1 MAAALAALLGLTS
14 TAVAAPRV
22 DSGNTAWMLIA
33 TILIVLM
40 TVPGLALFYGGLVR
54 SKNVLSVFMQVMVA
68 FCLITLLWVIYGY
81 SLAFTPGSV
90 TGGLSK
96 LFLAGVGPASLAAT
110 FSKESYIPEY
120 AVVAF
125 QLTFAA
131 ITPAIII
138 GAFAERMKFSA
149 VLIFLA
155 IWFTFAYLPMAH
167 MAWFWAGPD
176 AYTLSPDNIDAIRAA
191 VGDSAARDFLARLAA
206 APDAVARAAV
216 LAEYGQAV
224 SAHDGFLFRH
234 GLLDFAGGT
243 VVEVNSG
250 VAGLVCAL
258 MVGPRVGY
266 GREPMAPHNLSLAL
280 TGTGLLLVGW
290 LGFNAGSALEANGL
304 AAMTLFNTLLAAAAG
319 TLAWSLVEWKTHQH
333 PSFLG
338 AASGLVAGL
347 VAITPACGYVG
358 PMGAIAIGAAA
369 GAASLWAVVS
379 LKARFRY
386 DDSLDVFGVHGV
398 SGIIGTI
405 LTGLFAAP
413 LLGGV
418 GVTSYLATD
427 ASTAPAPYA
436 ITSQIVTQAGG
447 VLLAALL
454 SALVSYAA
462 LRICQMTVGLRLAES
477 DEREG
482 LDVASHGERAYNG

>member
-1 MAAALAALLGLTS
+1 
-14 TAVAAPRV
+14 
-22 DSGNTAWMLIA
+22 
-33 TILIVLM
+33 
-40 TVPGLALFYGGLVR
+40 
-54 SKNVLSVFMQVMVA
+54 
-68 FCLITLLWVIYGY
+68 
-81 SLAFTPGSV
+81 
-90 TGGLSK
+90 
-96 LFLAGVGPASLAAT
+96 VG
-110 FSKESYIPEY
+110 
-120 AVVAF
+120 F

-149 VLIFLA
+149 VLLFLT

-167 MAWFWAGPD
+167 MVWFWAGPD
-176 AYTLSPDNIDAIRAA
+176 AYTLAPENLAAVTAA
-191 VGDSAARDFLARLAA
+191 VGADAARAFLARLAS
-206 APDAVARAAV
+206 APDEAARALVLADYGRAVAS
-216 LAEYGQAV
+216 Q
-224 SAHDGFLFRH
+224 DGFLFAH

-280 TGTGLLLVGW
+280 IGTGLLFVGW

-304 AAMTLFNTLLAAAAG
+304 AAMTLFNTMLAAAAG
-319 TLAWSLVEWKTHQH
+319 TLAWSVMEWKTHQH

-358 PMGAIAIGAAA
+358 PFGAIVIGAAA
-369 GAASLWAVVS
+369 GLVSLWAVVS

-386 DDSLDVFGVHGV
+386 DDSLDVFGVHGM

-413 LLGGV
+413 ALGGV
-418 GVTSYLATD
+418 GLTSYLAT
-427 ASTAPAPYA
+427 SPVTSPQPYHVVA
-436 ITSQIVTQAGG
+436 QLLTQTGA
-447 VLLAALL
+447 VMLAAIL
-454 SALVSYAA
+454 SAVVSYAA
-462 LRICQMTVGLRLAES
+462 LKLCQRTVGLRLVES